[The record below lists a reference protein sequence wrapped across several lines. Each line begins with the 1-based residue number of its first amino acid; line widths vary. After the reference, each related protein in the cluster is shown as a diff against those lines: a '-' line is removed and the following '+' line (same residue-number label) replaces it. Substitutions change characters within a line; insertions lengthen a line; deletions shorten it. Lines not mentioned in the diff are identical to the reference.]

1 MYMKRFVITA
11 SLVAIVAAL
20 HFIPIAAPL
29 GADFIYTAPAA
40 AEETTTGLPNP
51 LGKLTDPRE
60 IIGNVIKAMLGVT
73 GSLALLVFIFGGFTW
88 VTSAG
93 NEEKIKKGKE
103 MILWAAL
110 GLVVIFASYA
120 MVRFVIGAATGGANT
135 TGGQQGEQVET

>member
-1 MYMKRFVITA
+1 MYMKRFVIA
-11 SLVAIVAAL
+11 VGLVAIVMAL
-20 HFIPIAAPL
+20 NFIPVAAPL
-29 GADFIYTAPAA
+29 GADFIYTAPASA
-40 AEETTTGLPNP
+40 QETTTGLPNP

-60 IIGNVIKAMLGVT
+60 IIGNVIKAMLGIT

-93 NEEKIKKGKE
+93 NEEKIRKGKD

-120 MVRFVIGAATGGANT
+120 MVRFVIGAATGGASS
-135 TGGQQGEQVET
+135 TGSEQVET